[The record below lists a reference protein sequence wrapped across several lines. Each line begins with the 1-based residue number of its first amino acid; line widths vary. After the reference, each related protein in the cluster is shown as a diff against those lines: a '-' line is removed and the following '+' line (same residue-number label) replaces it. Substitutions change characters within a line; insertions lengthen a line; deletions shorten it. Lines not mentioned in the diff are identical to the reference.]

1 MMFQI
6 HFLTLKEEYS
16 VLEIVFSFLNSHLS
30 IRDLGLPSMDNH
42 RFLHINS
49 NNNCSMCIADVCSRT

>member
-1 MMFQI
+1 MFQI

-42 RFLHINS
+42 RFLHIDS
-49 NNNCSMCIADVCSRT
+49 NNNCCMSSADVGVKT